1 MSSTKNLLAVALPI
15 FKIWKYSGL
24 PVYYVPQKCSYFA
37 VGVLIIVVNVV
48 VYMKFVGVQKTI
60 YSSVCLLQMGSV
72 FAQNIGLIF
81 FTYKNKD
88 NIESI
93 FVDLASVERS
103 LFLLS
108 KKKLIF
114 LKW

>member
-1 MSSTKNLLAVALPI
+1 MSSTKNLLAIALPI

-24 PVYYVPQKCSYFA
+24 PVYYVPPKCSYFA
-37 VGVLIIVVNVV
+37 VGVHVVNVV
-48 VYMKFVGVQKTI
+48 VYMMFVGVQKTI
-60 YSSVCLLQMGSV
+60 YSSVCLLQIGSV
-72 FAQNIGLIF
+72 VAQNIGLIF